1 MNTRI
6 CALLTVGVVVAP
18 ALTTPSYSQDAPVAS
33 GSSVRVLTI
42 STGEVLR
49 GVVLENTDGRLSLR
63 TGKRRVDV
71 PVEDVRRLDL
81 EVRDSLT
88 EGAVIGAATLGLLC
102 ALVCGQGLD
111 SGDLSQAVMT
121 NAVVGAAIGAF
132 LDSRM
137 NARQVVYERS
147 RSASQSRRASAVP
160 LLTMRF

>member
-1 MNTRI
+1 
-6 CALLTVGVVVAP
+6 
-18 ALTTPSYSQDAPVAS
+18 
-33 GSSVRVLTI
+33 
-42 STGEVLR
+42 
-49 GVVLENTDGRLSLR
+49 VLENTDGRLSLR
-63 TGKRRVDV
+63 IGKRRVDV

-88 EGAVIGAATLGLLC
+88 DGAVIGAATLGLLC

-111 SGDLSQAVMT
+111 SSGDLSQAVMT

>member
-1 MNTRI
+1 
-6 CALLTVGVVVAP
+6 
-18 ALTTPSYSQDAPVAS
+18 
-33 GSSVRVLTI
+33 VRVLTI

-63 TGKRRVDV
+63 IGKRRVDV

-88 EGAVIGAATLGLLC
+88 DGAVIGAATLGLLC

-111 SGDLSQAVMT
+111 SSGDLSQAVMT